1 MAAWRQRKTKLVA
14 HQIIIILPLLLPV
27 EMVPVY
33 QRYPPE
39 VFNSIADLMIQMQFK
54 HQKPAEIVFI

>member
-14 HQIIIILPLLLPV
+14 HQIIIILPLLLSV